1 MLSVE
6 VTKLINAPVD
16 DVYAVI
22 ADYREGHKAILPQPY
37 FKKMEVLKGGYGAG
51 TETDLLMEVYGQQ
64 TRYHQVITE
73 PVPGRVI
80 REQDQLSSQY
90 SEFRLEP
97 VGDGTK
103 TQVTIFSEMPID
115 GGIKGLMQQWF
126 QPRIVRKIFA
136 KELDNLENYLSQQ
149 GSGAS
154 GPVGQ
159 A

>member
-1 MLSVE
+1 
-6 VTKLINAPVD
+6 
-16 DVYAVI
+16 
-22 ADYREGHKAILPQPY
+22 
-37 FKKMEVLKGGYGAG
+37 VLKGGYGAG

-115 GGIKGLMQQWF
+115 GGIKGLMQRWF